1 MTTQRL
7 HSNLAPIDIL
17 TREEL
22 EQSLHQEFDYAQR
35 ERVRGVAYIR
45 FIGAGQNP
53 SVGQFTIPGPDM
65 GYVWALKI
73 VSFTLG
79 AAGAFGLYIGDIIAP
94 GHCIFAGNSLAIG
107 TTNEAVATWTSN
119 IALLNPGE
127 NLLVSSNQLLF
138 GTYLLAAVEVP
149 AEMKGKLF
157 I

>member
-1 MTTQRL
+1 MTLQRL

-35 ERVRGVAYIR
+35 ERVRGVSYIR
-45 FIGAGQNP
+45 IIGNGTNIG
-53 SVGQFTIPGPDM
+53 VGTFTIPGPDM

-79 AAGAFGLYIGDIIAP
+79 AAGGFGIYVGDLVAP
-94 GHCIFAGNSLAIG
+94 GHCIFAGASVGIG

-127 NLLVSSNQLLF
+127 NLIVNSNQLLF
-138 GTYLLAAVEVP
+138 NTYLLTAAEVP
-149 AEMKGKLF
+149 AEMKGKLY

>member
-7 HSNLAPIDIL
+7 HSNLAPIDLL

-45 FIGAGQNP
+45 TIGQGINTG
-53 SVGQFTIPGPDM
+53 VGTFTIQGPDM
-65 GYVWALKI
+65 GYVWAPKI
-73 VSFTLG
+73 VAFTLG
-79 AAGAFGLYIGDIIAP
+79 AAGAFGLYIGDLVAP
-94 GHCIFAGNSLAIG
+94 GHCVFAGNSLAIG
-107 TTNEAVATWTSN
+107 TTNECVATWTSN
-119 IALLNPGE
+119 TLLLNPGE
-127 NLLVSSNQLLF
+127 NLIVSSNQLLF
-138 GTYLLAAVEVP
+138 NTYLITAVEVP